1 MEESEKS
8 HAVDLQ
14 CFTQMLGS
22 FVVDFNARERKCGQC
37 LPGVILVIKE
47 IDERSDCLTR
57 LTFNPSARCSAPVV
71 SVMKRIREKRNSL
84 NVCEEKGNDANS
96 MGHPKKPSL
105 T

>member
-1 MEESEKS
+1 MEKSEKS

-37 LPGVILVIKE
+37 LSEVILVIKE

-57 LTFNPSARCSAPVV
+57 LTFNPSARCSATVV
-71 SVMKRIREKRNSL
+71 SGMERTREKRNSF
-84 NVCEEKGNDANS
+84 NVCEEKGNDAN
-96 MGHPKKPSL
+96 
-105 T
+105 